1 MHKVVFF
8 FKKMLFPVLLLQ
20 FLKTTVSIMAINSCT
35 IKIFLILRKD
45 FAVRSILFSFQIDTL
60 TFKQGML

>member
-20 FLKTTVSIMAINSCT
+20 FFKTNVSTMAINSCT
-35 IKIFLILRKD
+35 IKFFLILRKD
-45 FAVRSILFSFQIDTL
+45 SAVRSILFSFQIDKL